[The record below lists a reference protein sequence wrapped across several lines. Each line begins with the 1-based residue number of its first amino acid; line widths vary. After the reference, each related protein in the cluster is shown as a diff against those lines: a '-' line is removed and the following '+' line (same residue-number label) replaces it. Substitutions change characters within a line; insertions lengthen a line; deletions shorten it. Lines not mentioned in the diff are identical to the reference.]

1 MCEYCEKEKV
11 LKSSNFCGA
20 AKMQIIGEF
29 LEVQGDSHKI
39 KWFNRIYQPSFMIN
53 YCPMCGRKL
62 EEL

>member
-1 MCEYCEKEKV
+1 MCEYCEKERV

-39 KWFNRIYQPSFMIN
+39 SGLTVFISQV
-53 YCPMCGRKL
+53 L
-62 EEL
+62 